1 MEISK
6 TFLRIKYHKQ
16 FSKNF
21 KKRIASN
28 PKLVV
33 QFKIRLDLFIENPND
48 LMLKD
53 HKLTGKR
60 STYRAF
66 SVTGDIRVVY
76 RILDKDLW
84 LYDIGTHNQV
94 Y

>member
-1 MEISK
+1 MQ
-6 TFLRIKYHKQ
+6 IKYHRQ

-21 KKRIASN
+21 KKRIASKSN
-28 PKLVV
+28 LVA
-33 QFKIRLDLFIENPND
+33 QFQSRLDLFIENPNNSV
-48 LMLKD
+48 LKD
-53 HKLTGKR
+53 HKLTGKL

-66 SVTGDIRVVY
+66 SITGDVRVVY
-76 RILDKDLW
+76 KIVDNDLW

>member
-1 MEISK
+1 M
-6 TFLRIKYHKQ
+6 LIKYHKE
-16 FSKNF
+16 FSKNY

-28 PKLVV
+28 PKLVT
-33 QFKIRLDLFIENPND
+33 QFQIRLKQFLENPNNPG
-48 LMLKD
+48 LRV

-60 STYRAF
+60 SSYRAF
-66 SVTGDIRVVY
+66 SVTGDIRVVFK
-76 RILDKDLW
+76 IVDDELW

>member
-1 MEISK
+1 MQ
-6 TFLRIKYHKQ
+6 IKHHKQ

-21 KKRIASN
+21 SKRIASN
-28 PKLVV
+28 PKLVA
-33 QFKIRLDLFIENPND
+33 QFQSRLDLFIENSD
-48 LMLKD
+48 DSLLRD
-53 HKLTGKR
+53 HKLTGKL

-66 SVTGDIRVVY
+66 SISGDIRVVY
-76 RILDKDLW
+76 RIVDNDLW